1 MKKFFFLFFLIFS
14 TVFGNSGLKDFNDFK
29 NEFIKHNH
37 NSTTPSAEFDNNYFH
52 EVDFEVDTEMN
63 LSMNHFFENSL
74 NFAPK
79 NHISCG
85 FVSLIQVLSF
95 YDTFYNDSII
105 PNQYEYKKTNVT
117 SLSQLTD
124 NSPGVFRENN
134 YISPENYENYCRAT
148 ATYNFQS
155 YLTTVYNDGVL
166 QNSSIFE
173 SSMHMN
179 EYDDLFSCLTTSVL
193 RYANFIKFNAINT
206 HHPIDSEQIFFREFI
221 IENIME
227 GRPVIVHVRK
237 SCDSTLHSVVAYKV
251 INNEIYANYGWNTSY
266 DSNRKLLIDNGQEFD
281 SIYSVGILTF
291 PNLTHSHSDNYVLNN
306 FKYCGCGY
314 SENYFVA
321 TSSDWNN
328 VPATFTWMKNPNDST
343 EEYYLYFKLSIDG
356 PTIYTYNTSSNRVTF
371 SLNSWTII
379 RNYTSTYLYVFL
391 ERNGQN
397 SDDEL
402 IYLIINDPY
411 LDMDSDIFT
420 ASNFNYN
427 STIASNEIYEQTIYC
442 ENMNLN
448 YNISS
453 TATYE
458 EGESI
463 IMSAKQA
470 GIMTS
475 FLEIEAEEI
484 YRVDLNYNLYSNN
497 EFVSHDVTEFKL
509 QYMSNETNDW
519 IDFVDLLDFASENNR
534 MLKIIF
540 PHSVSKIR
548 FLLSPNV
555 GMNYLNGR
563 IEINSIELF
572 MDN

>member
-14 TVFGNSGLKDFNDFK
+14 TVFGNSDLKDFNDFK

-37 NSTTPSAEFDNNYFH
+37 NSTTPSAEFDNDYFH

-79 NHISCG
+79 NHSSCG

-95 YDTFYNDSII
+95 YDTFYNDS
-105 PNQYEYKKTNVT
+105 
-117 SLSQLTD
+117 
-124 NSPGVFRENN
+124 
-134 YISPENYENYCRAT
+134 
-148 ATYNFQS
+148 
-155 YLTTVYNDGVL
+155 
-166 QNSSIFE
+166 
-173 SSMHMN
+173 
-179 EYDDLFSCLTTSVL
+179 
-193 RYANFIKFNAINT
+193 
-206 HHPIDSEQIFFREFI
+206 
-221 IENIME
+221 
-227 GRPVIVHVRK
+227 
-237 SCDSTLHSVVAYKV
+237 
-251 INNEIYANYGWNTSY
+251 
-266 DSNRKLLIDNGQEFD
+266 
-281 SIYSVGILTF
+281 
-291 PNLTHSHSDNYVLNN
+291 
-306 FKYCGCGY
+306 
-314 SENYFVA
+314 
-321 TSSDWNN
+321 
-328 VPATFTWMKNPNDST
+328 T
-343 EEYYLYFKLSIDG
+343 EEYYLYFKLGIDG

-397 SDDEL
+397 SDNEL

-411 LDMDSDIFT
+411 LDMDSDMFT

-509 QYMSNETNDW
+509 QYMSNETDEW
-519 IDFVDLLDFASENNR
+519 IDFVNLLDLASENNR

-548 FLLSPNV
+548 FLLSPNA

-563 IEINSIELF
+563 IKINSIELF